1 MREEVSMST
10 SNTML
15 EVSRYENFA
24 EINKENPSMNAQ
36 EIGLPEIMS
45 HSNPFKS
52 VFLNNPRTVN
62 DAIDLDISLNDVE
75 YVWKNAAQYNESGYI
90 SFKGNILTSRY
101 EKELVTCRNIA
112 KVFMPILL
120 VEDNP
125 NKFLKLALDYRKN
138 KTVMAGRNQSQ
149 IEKHDVTNP
158 CDNYYIGLDRIGQFL
173 NFCVLLRQ
181 LPTTSDNI
189 FKTTEQIHKLSF
201 DRDVIRELVKQVD
214 EEKKE
219 LDALISKDQMPE
231 YQEKLNNYRKQYD
244 EFTKNDRDG
253 KESFNSW
260 MTHHIRN
267 DYELYGK
274 NPDPKISDK
283 NELNKLLRLD
293 AYSKCKTSIET
304 IFGQGELKNT
314 SKSEISTK
322 QEGSE
327 ELSASNIADNS
338 KNISKSE
345 INRSLSGTDFENKN
359 VVSSAP
365 LDTQTL
371 NFFQELW
378 NSLMSLINADEK
390 HFYKEEKSSVELK
403 ENKIIPPK
411 QPTENKIIPPTKGTS
426 EDQKGKNETDREI
439 GS

>member
-1 MREEVSMST
+1 MAN

-15 EVSRYENFA
+15 EVGRYENFA
-24 EINKENPSMNAQ
+24 EINKENPMMRRQ

-138 KTVMAGRNQSQ
+138 KTVMAGHNQSQ

-244 EFTKNDRDG
+244 EFTKSDRDG

-293 AYSKCKTSIET
+293 AYSRCKASIESL
-304 IFGQGELKNT
+304 IGQDDLENS
-314 SKSEISTK
+314 SKSEIDTEQSKDESLITNK
-322 QEGSE
+322 DLESQT
-327 ELSASNIADNS
+327 LANTNKSNLENS
-338 KNISKSE
+338 SQ
-345 INRSLSGTDFENKN
+345 SGIDY
-359 VVSSAP
+359 
-365 LDTQTL
+365 LDTETL

-411 QPTENKIIPPTKGTS
+411 QPTENKIIPPTKGTF